1 MNESPYKISGLERR
15 AKKKELAELKRYV
28 KNFWLYEDID
38 LVYGG
43 GGLTKE
49 QANNAIDKAKLQIE
63 DLERQLLEPSKQIKR
78 EEILSK
84 LIDEE
89 L

>member
-28 KNFWLYEDID
+28 KNFWFYEDID
-38 LVYGG
+38 RAYG
-43 GGLTKE
+43 GGLTPE
-49 QANNAIDKAKLQIE
+49 QGNDAINKAKLLIE
-63 DLERQLLEPSKQIKR
+63 NLEKELSEPSTQVKR
-78 EEILSK
+78 EEILSN
-84 LIDEE
+84 LIDEK

>member
-28 KNFWLYEDID
+28 NNFWLYEDID
-38 LVYGG
+38 RVYG

-63 DLERQLLEPSKQIKR
+63 DLERQLLEPSKKIKR

>member
-15 AKKKELAELKRYV
+15 SKKKELAELKRYV

-38 LVYGG
+38 RTYG
-43 GGLTKE
+43 GGLTPD
-49 QANNAIDKAKLQIE
+49 QGNDAINKAKLLIE
-63 DLERQLLEPSKQIKR
+63 SLEKELSEPSTQIKR
-78 EEILSK
+78 EEILSN
-84 LIDEE
+84 LIDEK

>member
-38 LVYGG
+38 RAYG

-63 DLERQLLEPSKQIKR
+63 DLERQLLEPSKKIKR

>member
-15 AKKKELAELKRYV
+15 AKKKELVELKRYV
-28 KNFWLYEDID
+28 NNFWLYEDID
-38 LVYGG
+38 RVYG

-49 QANNAIDKAKLQIE
+49 QASNAIDKAKLQIE
-63 DLERQLLEPSKQIKR
+63 ALERQLLEPSKQIKR

>member
-1 MNESPYKISGLERR
+1 MNESPYKINGLERR
-15 AKKKELAELKRYV
+15 AKKKELTELKRYV

-38 LVYGG
+38 RVYG

>member
-15 AKKKELAELKRYV
+15 VKKKELVELKRYV
-28 KNFWLYEDID
+28 RNFWLYEDINR
-38 LVYGG
+38 VYG

-49 QANNAIDKAKLQIE
+49 QANNAIYKAKLQIE
-63 DLERQLLEPSKQIKR
+63 SLERQLLEPSKQIKR